1 VGFGDEELISKLLYG
16 LDQRFETIVNVIE
29 QIDADALVWADIVRR
44 LKNYENLNNNNHQP
58 KSYNTTSRMA
68 NAKEDS
74 SAPMLMIREQWRI
87 SESKTN
93 SHPTRNNNRRNNNNN
108 RNRTNSNTSA
118 KSQAKWFNF
127 HKVNTHSDQ
136 ECFFQN
142 RRSSNN
148 NPGTNSRNNIIRNN
162 NNNTED
168 MDTCLMLKS
177 VQSPNISKKCS
188 NSHSSSFYIDSAASK
203 SYISNLNL
211 FDSFTNK
218 IGTTNVEIGDGSII
232 STNGIGNIGIFDQI
246 FYGSNLA
253 FNILSVYDLSRH
265 GLHVEF
271 FGNFCRI
278 LDGYKNCLLQISRG
292 SDNLFSIN
300 IDQVREL
307 SSILESKLSD
317 ISAKSEFIN
326 SPTSNLG
333 SNDLQNPEIENSD
346 IIPSDLDEPSDL
358 LIADAKDI
366 DPTQL
371 WHCRLGHV
379 NVPGIITCFKNGLV
393 NGENAKFSNLN
404 PKYFC
409 PTCPISK
416 SVVKSFSSDSHNT
429 SNKALDLI
437 FTELC
442 GPYGTK
448 SIGGNIFMI
457 TFTDCYSKFV

>member
-1 VGFGDEELISKLLYG
+1 MAFGLFSRSLAMKTDTIRKARELSQFDGNSALAWTFLRESYLVNSASTRLRLRTELHNLRMVGGESLDCYKDRIIVLNSKYQSVNNNVGFGDEELISTLLYG

-44 LKNYENLNNNNHQP
+44 LKNYENLKNNNHQP
-58 KSYNTTSRMA
+58 KSYNTTTRMA

-74 SAPMLMIREQWRI
+74 SAPMLMTREQWRI

-93 SHPTRNNNRRNNNNN
+93 FHPIRNNNRRNNNNN

-118 KSQAKWFNF
+118 KSQAKWCNF

-148 NPGTNSRNNIIRNN
+148 NPRTNSRNNIIRNN

-168 MDTCLMLKS
+168 MDTCLMLKC

-278 LDGYKNCLLQISRG
+278 LDGYKTFLLQISRG

-326 SPTSNLG
+326 SPTSNLA
-333 SNDLQNPEIENSD
+333 SNDLQNPEIENS
-346 IIPSDLDEPSDL
+346 
-358 LIADAKDI
+358 
-366 DPTQL
+366 
-371 WHCRLGHV
+371 
-379 NVPGIITCFKNGLV
+379 
-393 NGENAKFSNLN
+393 
-404 PKYFC
+404 
-409 PTCPISK
+409 IS
-416 SVVKSFSSDSHNT
+416 F
-429 SNKALDLI
+429 LRI
-437 FTELC
+437 
-442 GPYGTK
+442 
-448 SIGGNIFMI
+448 
-457 TFTDCYSKFV
+457 